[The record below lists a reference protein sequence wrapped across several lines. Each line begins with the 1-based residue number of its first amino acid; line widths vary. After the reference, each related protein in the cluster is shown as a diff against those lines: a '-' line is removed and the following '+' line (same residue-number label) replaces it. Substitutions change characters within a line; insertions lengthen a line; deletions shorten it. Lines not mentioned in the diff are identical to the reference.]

1 MANFWENDPIVKS
14 STLSKI
20 GTAESDNRNIANLE
34 GTSSATGL
42 YQMTKGT
49 FDLVKNKF
57 PEFSDVRWED
67 FKNSP
72 DIQTAMSQKLLAE
85 NAKMLESKKL
95 PTDDLSQYTVWFSG
109 GTKLATAPA
118 NTPIE
123 QVMTA
128 DQIAANKAIQ
138 GKTAGEVRAMLQA
151 RLEKD
156 KEPSSG
162 GMPWEND
169 PILPTKADIEK
180 RREQGISDVLKTI
193 AAPLVSGIAGIPEA
207 GETGLR
213 GAARK
218 AFTAPTDILNKLI
231 EGDLLGGIAEHYG
244 IKGKPVLPTVEPER
258 NPLRAITEPMQPDV
272 EKTVSQAK
280 IPGFEVL
287 SDIGEEAAQKIRE
300 SRSED
305 VKRAIKESEIT
316 GSIFKPSTISFGEK
330 PSAAGIGYQ
339 ALETASSLIP
349 VIATALITK
358 KPELATG
365 VGGLMGTGEAVRT
378 AKEHIKAMSDE
389 ELAQKSPEF
398 VALSQQVGPEKARQ
412 IITDKAAETAGT
424 AQGIIAAVGSNITSK
439 LITGK
444 FDDLMIKAIQNKA
457 GRIAAATAAGMAEEG
472 IQELSEGLAAD
483 LGIDKYVA
491 REIGADSF
499 ANLVLGAIGG
509 AGPGGVSGARAK
521 PSAVKPEE
529 VVAERIEPTLGADM
543 ATPEEAAKF
552 AEAPEIE
559 VTGVGVK
566 PEVEAPKKIKGAIAE
581 EDLETEEVPV
591 APTPKAASPEIA
603 KIEAEI
609 ADVNEQFKT
618 ATPDEFTD
626 LNDRLADLQDDLAK
640 AKAGKPV
647 AIAKPEEEAPKQL
660 TEVEQ
665 RSSDVYKKILA
676 DNPDLEERFKE
687 SHAEEAL
694 DPSGYHE
701 VEEHPNSKNLKV
713 GDIVYEKGDEVPKYV
728 VNIDEKDRA
737 KLINSDGKSYGGW
750 SDIEDISTKPI
761 DYDYKF
767 DFGLGPV
774 NVNVNK
780 WLGSDNQWQFEL
792 RGTGAS
798 ETGFKSALGIP
809 FEGKRG
815 TKEFDAFVEKVAKA
829 NAMTEKEKAASKNR
843 KRQQEKKEAKVKKET
858 PKVEAVKIDSFSYT
872 LPDGKLSTEYF
883 LDDDGVFTRKDEV
896 SGEKSESTFVTYE
909 GGPEWVSNSE
919 VSKDN
924 LEPVKVSKELA
935 KEIIGRE
942 KAFAAE
948 EYGVELRKAAAEKET
963 KAEANRKRQAEKKAA
978 AEKAKLSATLT
989 GNDLVD
995 KFVPEQYKDVA
1006 REYVK
1011 ANENLSNAFNEIEKI
1026 KDKDKRQQYANEQ
1039 LGPRG
1044 VELDVIGRKLPE
1056 ELLKFLRKGMETKSL
1071 NEQQDIILEY
1081 EKSTTPKKEAKK
1093 LAKKAEKP
1101 VKEVHI
1107 EGGKSEPV
1115 TSKTIEEAIQKAAT
1129 KVDFAK
1135 LKKDIGARF
1144 DKAIKDTSYA
1154 TNKDVQD
1161 AKKFQGVDPYVTI
1174 DIPGDGKFKVLNSK
1188 ERLEEIKKKLV
1199 AAAAP
1204 KERPAYRGP
1213 TAAGVS
1219 SKESAFKNLIDEKE
1233 FDAAIE
1239 YANITKLD
1247 ISKAKLT
1254 PDQSKALK
1262 AYIAERK
1269 DQGLEPM
1276 QETIKAKPGAN
1287 VARIAKMLGPQ
1298 LYGSMEDIAS
1308 VSVKEMI
1315 QNSFDA
1321 IKTLLEKRQLEKGSI
1336 DIKMYK
1342 NDRTISMLDNG
1353 SGMSPDVLA
1362 NTFLTIAGTKK
1373 ETEFGSG
1380 GFGIAKMLFLFGNKS
1395 VEVTT
1400 MRDGK
1405 ISHMKASG
1413 DELMRSL
1420 EDPTYAPDIE
1430 VTTAKESPRFASMFP
1445 EGHGTYVKVTVPETY
1460 KDQSTGEIK
1469 KVEFD
1474 DSEYAHRVLNRSPL
1488 FANIDVKFNGRDL
1501 YIGSRFPAEDYT
1513 TFADAKFDWGTA
1525 RIYVSNSGSSGKY
1538 GDNLSVLSNGLWQ
1551 FSSTIKKNPMDVWG
1565 PNVPHE
1571 FYLDIVS
1578 KVKPDEEGYPF
1589 QLNRQGLTKN
1599 AEADFNLIKNYLVVY
1614 YNQKDYSNT
1623 SQNFGRVQYL
1633 TKDGNKVNVSVSQDL
1648 APSAPKDDLDAKIS
1662 EGAKVEVKDGK
1673 LIVNGKVV
1681 PALTPD
1687 ELKAIKIDADSL
1699 RIDQNE
1705 IDPNTPMIHDNL
1717 EVPASESQRLRS
1729 ELENTRRDL
1738 RNEKTALEKDL
1749 LNAFDSSEK
1758 YKIQKQINDIEVKI
1772 DETYRVQFELPE
1784 EKNEGFASISE
1795 LARKEFG
1802 DRFDS
1807 FMFDIGNAFK
1817 ELRDV
1822 TADVMKY
1829 PELKKEAVGVSFDKE
1844 YRGVSILIPFK
1855 GLYLNPAFPEFVD
1868 TAEDAGY
1875 GFIGTMIH
1883 ELAHHKVRSHNADF
1897 PAEMQRITLK
1907 LKSAPGFNL
1916 NKFETD
1922 FVKKV
1927 GENMDIINF
1936 LNKTGSNE
1944 KSRPIGQRF
1953 KDGSQQATGRGDA
1966 EDLAESGRAGRRGS
1980 ELPSELRPSYQA
1992 IGKEQQPKPV
2002 SSEGSASEEVKLKVK
2017 ELLEKHNR
2025 PDAPVHPSDKVADKF
2040 MGGMKEGKKIFDQVV
2055 EDPLLA
2061 ASNMI
2066 GQVDRAVTYA
2076 RNKNVWYGTGL
2087 EQADFARYQGQLRDS
2102 EGQAI
2107 ASVALT
2113 NAIHAGHVGTQVMIQ
2128 GGLEFDEKTQ
2138 MFKAVEREKSMAN
2151 VVIEKANLIK
2161 KLGEKDANKIIQGYF
2176 EAKRSKSIVDEY
2188 LNREAQY
2195 ESSIEA
2201 GEDEE
2206 SAKKN
2211 LDNIEKAISKVNMTD
2226 EEIEDF
2232 IKLDKQFPEL
2242 RIMMD
2247 NWTAVNHNLIDNMVF
2262 SGVINKRRGAQLKS
2276 IKDYVPWYR
2285 IMDDQED
2292 VHTPTGGLVKTMTNV
2307 GQDKKFKEGSTDR
2320 DIDDIVDN
2328 MIHNVMMMTKNSMRN
2343 YAANRIAAE
2352 YGTRNEKGKLKVFP
2366 KEGTFNGAVRANII
2380 VNGRRIVIEIKD
2392 PLVAESVIGM
2402 ENIEI
2407 PMTKILGIM
2416 ANGLRRSITFSG
2428 VFQVKQLFMDA
2439 PTASWVSGVKNP
2451 FAVWGGT
2458 FSAFL
2463 RALKGDDQIVKLL
2476 KSHGIGGF
2484 QSSSR
2489 TPEKE
2494 LKLEIG
2500 LLNKSNYAKFLKFL
2514 DHVGDSSDYAQR
2526 VAVYKRVLKETGDE
2540 MQALIQANN
2549 VIDFMKH
2556 GSGSVAQFLTR
2567 TVSFMNAYAQQ
2578 IDVLAQTLAGGGL
2591 KGMKRQEALGRMLW
2605 TGSLLSMTTL
2615 LYCMAVGDDDEYND
2629 LDDQTKVRNLII
2641 PGSKKYFGYTVALPM
2656 HTSAS
2661 FIFKAIPELLYNKI
2675 MKEGTEN
2682 AMDQSRLRKALKEAA
2697 LDSLLGPN
2705 AVPTGAKPFV
2715 EIALNRNFFTGGN
2728 ITPQGMKDV
2737 QAAEQYNAQTSELGK
2752 IFSALTSIPG
2762 TDKRV
2767 LNPMDADHLMR
2778 SLFGSVGAMAMWS
2791 TNMLAGD
2798 RPDSKVKDIPVIGQ
2812 FVLPEVPRGKE
2823 DLFYDL
2829 KEKSDEA
2836 YNTYMKKLERE
2847 KFDEAEAYLEKY
2859 EGLIAAHAY
2868 VVEVESALKDINAM
2882 IRRLGETSSTEMT
2895 KKERREGITE
2905 IQRNKNELLQPVL
2918 EIRREAG
2925 M

>member
-20 GTAESDNRNIANLE
+20 GTAESDNRNIDNLE
-34 GTSSATGL
+34 GTSSATGI

-57 PEFSDVRWED
+57 PEFSNVKWEE
-67 FKNSP
+67 FRANP
-72 DIQTAMSQKLLAE
+72 EIQAAMSQKLLDD
-85 NAKMLESKKL
+85 NAKILSAKNI
-95 PTDDLSQYTVWFSG
+95 PADDLNQYTMWFSG
-109 GTKLATAPA
+109 NTKLASAPA
-118 NTPIE
+118 DTPIE
-123 QVMTA
+123 NVLTP
-128 DQIAANKAIQ
+128 DQIAANKFVR
-138 GKTAGEVRAMLQA
+138 GKTAGEVRNILQS
-151 RLEKD
+151 RLEKNA
-156 KEPSSG
+156 EPSAAPSAG
-162 GMPWEND
+162 KNFWEND
-169 PILPTKADIEK
+169 PIVTTKADIEK
-180 RREQGISDVLKTI
+180 RREQGMGDVLKTI

-207 GETGLR
+207 AETLLR
-213 GAARK
+213 GSSRK
-218 AFTAPTDILNKLI
+218 AFTAPTDIANKLI
-231 EGDLLGGIAEHYG
+231 EGDLLGSIAEHYG
-244 IKGKPVLPTVEPER
+244 IKGKPVLPTVEPES
-258 NPLRAITEPMQPDV
+258 NPLRAITDPMQPEVD
-272 EKTVSQAK
+272 KTVSQAK
-280 IPGFEVL
+280 IPGLEAL
-287 SDIGEEAAQKIRE
+287 SDIGEEAAKKIRE
-300 SRSED
+300 SRSEEA
-305 VKRAIKESEIT
+305 KKLIKESEIT
-316 GSIFKPSTISFGEK
+316 GSIFEPSTISFGEK
-330 PSAAGIGYQ
+330 PTAAGIGYQ
-339 ALETASSLIP
+339 ALEATSSLIP

-358 KPELATG
+358 KPDLATG
-365 VGGLMGTGEAVRT
+365 LGGLMGSGEAVRT
-378 AKEHIKAMSDE
+378 AKEHIKGMSDE

-439 LITGK
+439 LVTGK
-444 FDDLMIKAIQNKA
+444 FDDLMVKTIQNKA
-457 GRIAAATAAGMAEEG
+457 GRIVAATAAGMTEEG
-472 IQELSEGLAAD
+472 VQELSEGLAAD
-483 LGIDKYVA
+483 LGIDKYVV

-509 AGPGGVSGARAK
+509 AGPGGVRGAIAK
-521 PSAVKPEE
+521 PSSEKTQD
-529 VVAERIEPTLGADM
+529 VVFVDEIQERKEPTFGGETPTVEPV

-559 VTGVGVK
+559 ITGVGA
-566 PEVEAPKKIKGAIAE
+566 ETEAEPPRKIKGAIAE

-591 APTPKAASPEIA
+591 TPTPKAVSPEVA

-626 LNDRLADLQDDLAK
+626 LNDRLAGLQDDLAK

-647 AIAKPEEEAPKQL
+647 AIAEPEEETPKQL

-665 RSSDVYKKILA
+665 RSSDVFKKILA
-676 DNPDLEERFKE
+676 DNPDLEKRYKE
-687 SHAEEAL
+687 SHEEDML
-694 DPSGYHE
+694 YPSSNHE
-701 VEEHPNSKNLKV
+701 VEEYENTKGLKI
-713 GDIVYEKGDEVPKYV
+713 GDTVYEKGDPVPKYV
-728 VNIDEKDRA
+728 LNIDAMNRA
-737 KLINSDGKSYGGW
+737 KLIDSDGKSFAGW
-750 SDIEDISTKPI
+750 KQIDEIDKNPI

-767 DFGLGPV
+767 DFGFGPV
-774 NVNVNK
+774 NVNVGK
-780 WLGSDNQWQFEL
+780 WLTSDNEWQFDMY
-792 RGTGAS
+792 GPGAS
-798 ETGFKSALGIP
+798 KTGYKSALGVQ
-809 FEGKRG
+809 FDGKPG
-815 TKEFDAFVEKVAKA
+815 TKEFREFVERVAKG
-829 NAMTEKEKAASKNR
+829 NALTKPLKTKKPTKE
-843 KRQQEKKEAKVKKET
+843 E
-858 PKVEAVKIDSFSYT
+858 
-872 LPDGKLSTEYF
+872 
-883 LDDDGVFTRKDEV
+883 
-896 SGEKSESTFVTYE
+896 
-909 GGPEWVSNSE
+909 
-919 VSKDN
+919 
-924 LEPVKVSKELA
+924 
-935 KEIIGRE
+935 
-942 KAFAAE
+942 
-948 EYGVELRKAAAEKET
+948 
-963 KAEANRKRQAEKKAA
+963 KAEANRQRQAEKKAA
-978 AEKAKLSATLT
+978 SEKSKLSDTLT
-989 GNDLVD
+989 GKDLVGR
-995 KFVPEQYKDVA
+995 FVPEQYKDVA
-1006 REYVK
+1006 QEYVD
-1011 ANENLSNAFNEIEKI
+1011 AAEKFSESSATLDAI
-1026 KDKDKRQQYANEQ
+1026 KDKDERQQYANEVFGRRA
-1039 LGPRG
+1039 L
-1044 VELDVIGRKLPE
+1044 ELDNVGRKLPP
-1056 ELLKFLRKGMETKSL
+1056 ELLTFLYKGIGTKSL

-1081 EKSTTPKKEAKK
+1081 QKSIAPKKQ
-1093 LAKKAEKP
+1093 AKKAT
-1101 VKEVHI
+1101 KEVKGEEKVRITSPTEKGLAESLSKYLGGSSIRVDGENVYNAKGLMPYYKVRKKSGRYQLVETIKSKEAHI

-1129 KVDFAK
+1129 KVDYAK

-1204 KERPAYRGP
+1204 KDRPAYRGP

-1298 LYGSMEDIAS
+1298 LYGSMENIAP

-1321 IKTLLEKRQLEKGSI
+1321 IKTLIEQKKIEKGSI
-1336 DIKMYK
+1336 DIQMNKS
-1342 NDRTISMLDNG
+1342 DRTISMLDNG

-1380 GFGIAKMLFLFGNKS
+1380 GFGIAKMLFLFGNKN

-1413 DELMRSL
+1413 DELMKSL
-1420 EDPTYAPDIE
+1420 EDPSYAPDIE
-1430 VTTAKESPRFASMFP
+1430 VTTAEESPGFAAMFP
-1445 EGHGTYVKVTVPETY
+1445 DGHGTYVKVTVPDTY

-1469 KVEFD
+1469 NVDFD
-1474 DSEYAHRVLNRSPL
+1474 DSQYAHTVLNRSPL
-1488 FANIDVKFNGRDL
+1488 FANINVQFNRREL
-1501 YIGSRFPAEDYT
+1501 YIGDRFPAEDYT

-1525 RIYVSNSGSSGKY
+1525 RIYVSNRDSGKY
-1538 GDNLSVLSNGLWQ
+1538 GDNLYVLSNGLWQ
-1551 FSSTIKKNPMDVWG
+1551 FSSTIKKNPMEMFG

-1614 YNQKDYSNT
+1614 YNQKDYANT

-1633 TKDGNKVNVSVSQDL
+1633 TKDPFAINSWEKKVTVSESKDL
-1648 APSAPKDDLDAKIS
+1648 APPPPKDGLDAKIS

-1699 RIDQNE
+1699 RIDQSE
-1705 IDPNTPMIHDNL
+1705 IDPNTPMLHDNL
-1717 EVPASESQRLRS
+1717 EVPASESQRLRA

-1738 RNEKTALEKDL
+1738 RNERTALEKDL

-1784 EKNEGFASISE
+1784 EKNEGFSSISE

-1829 PELKKEAVGVSFDKE
+1829 PDLKKEAVGVSFDKE

-1855 GLYLNPAFPEFVD
+1855 GLYLNPAFPEFID

-2002 SSEGSASEEVKLKVK
+2002 PPEGSASKDVKSEVDD
-2017 ELLEKHNR
+2017 LLEKHNR
-2025 PDAPVHPSDKVADKF
+2025 PDAPVHPSDKVADKL
-2040 MGGMKEGKKIFDQVV
+2040 MGGMKEGKKIFNQVA
-2055 EDPLLA
+2055 EDPVLA
-2061 ASNMI
+2061 ASNMV

-2138 MFKAVEREKSMAN
+2138 MFRAVKNKKSMAN
-2151 VVIEKANLIK
+2151 VVTEKASLIK
-2161 KLGEKDANKIIQGYF
+2161 KLGEQRANNVVQAYF

-2211 LDNIEKAISKVNMTD
+2211 LDNIERAISKVNMTD
-2226 EEIEDF
+2226 EEIQDF

-2242 RIMMD
+2242 RKMMD
-2247 NWTAVNHNLIDNMVF
+2247 NWTSVNHNMIDMMVF
-2262 SGVINKRRGAQLKS
+2262 SGVISKRRGEQLKD

-2292 VHTPTGGLVKTMTNV
+2292 VHAPTGGLVKTMTNV
-2307 GQDKKFKEGSTDR
+2307 GQEKKFKEGSTDR

-2366 KEGTFNGAVRANII
+2366 KEGKFNGAVRMNII
-2380 VNGRRIVIEIKD
+2380 VSGRRIVVEIKD
-2392 PLVAESVIGM
+2392 PLVAEAVVGM

-2458 FSAFL
+2458 FSSFL
-2463 RALKGDDQIVKLL
+2463 QALKGEDPIVQLL

-2484 QSSSR
+2484 QSSAR

-2526 VAVYKRVLKETGDE
+2526 RSVYKRVLKETGDE
-2540 MQALIQANN
+2540 MQALLQANN

-2556 GSGSVAQFLTR
+2556 GSGSTAQFLTR
-2567 TVSFMNAYAQQ
+2567 TVAFMNAYAQQ
-2578 IDVLAQTLAGGGL
+2578 LDVLAQALAGGGL
-2591 KGMKRQEALGRMLW
+2591 KGMKRKEAFGRMLW

-2629 LDDQTKVRNLII
+2629 MDDQTKVRNLII
-2641 PGSKKYFGYTVALPM
+2641 PGSKKYLGYTVALPM

-2661 FIFKAIPELLYNKI
+2661 FFFKAIPELIYNKV
-2675 MKEGTEN
+2675 MKEGTDN
-2682 AMDQSRLRKALKEAA
+2682 AMDGSRLRRALKEAA

-2705 AVPTGAKPFV
+2705 AIPTGAKPFI

-2728 ITPQGMKDV
+2728 VTPQGMKDV

-2752 IFSALTSIPG
+2752 IFSSLTQIPG
-2762 TDKRV
+2762 TDGKRV
-2767 LNPMDADHLMR
+2767 LNPMDADHLVR
-2778 SLFGSVGAMAMWS
+2778 SLFGSVGAMAMWG
-2791 TNMLAGD
+2791 TNMFAGD

-2829 KEKSDEA
+2829 KEKSDA
-2836 YNTYMKKLERE
+2836 VYKTYMKKLERE
-2847 KFDEAEAYLEKY
+2847 KFDEADNYLEKY

-2868 VVEVESALKDINAM
+2868 VTEVEAALKDLNSL
-2882 IRRLGETSSTEMT
+2882 IRRFGETSSTEMT
-2895 KKERREGITE
+2895 KTERREQITE
-2905 IQRNKNELLQPVL
+2905 IQKNKNELLQPVL